1 MRKFREYVADTLHLP
16 KDVIMDL
23 PRISICGDKE
33 IYIENHKG
41 IITYTDLEIRVKM
54 NDGIINLFGKKLRI
68 IMLEPDRM
76 IVNGDFE
83 RVEYEKIGR
92 KIKNVQKNL

>member
-1 MRKFREYVADTLHLP
+1 MRGVREYLAESMDMP

-23 PRISICGDKE
+23 PKLSVCGDKE

-41 IITYTDLEIRVKM
+41 LLEYTDQIISVKM
-54 NDGIINLFGKKLRI
+54 RDGIIRLCGHKLRI
-68 IMLEPDRM
+68 IALRSRD
-76 IVNGDFE
+76 IVVNGEFE

-92 KIKNVQKNL
+92 KIKKC